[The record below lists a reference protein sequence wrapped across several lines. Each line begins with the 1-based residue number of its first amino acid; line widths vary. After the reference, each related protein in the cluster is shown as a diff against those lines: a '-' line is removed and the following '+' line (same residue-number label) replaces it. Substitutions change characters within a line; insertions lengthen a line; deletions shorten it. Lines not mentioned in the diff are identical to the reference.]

1 MEGYKKELKKELVIY
16 RVLHIIFLVMFV
28 VAIIFADK
36 SKLFVNYMVFTGML
50 GGLIGLTG
58 GRYRRAKKALKDE
71 ESLKK
76 SYVESHDERNVLLG
90 RKTSDTTFAISMY
103 GFAIAGIIAS
113 FFSAMVAITLFVSF
127 LVICVVHLA
136 TYWYYCK
143 RM

>member
-28 VAIIFADK
+28 VAIFADK

-58 GRYRRAKKALKDE
+58 GRYRSAKKALKDE

-76 SYVESHDERNVLLG
+76 SYVESHDERNILLG

-113 FFSAMVAITLFVSF
+113 FFSATVAITLFVSF
-127 LVICVVHLA
+127 LVICVVHLG
-136 TYWYYCK
+136 TYCYYSK

>member
-16 RVLHIIFLVMFV
+16 RVLYIIFLVMFV
-28 VAIIFADK
+28 VAIFVDK
-36 SKLFVNYMVFTGML
+36 SKSFINYMVYCGML

-58 GRYRRAKKALKDE
+58 RRYRSAKKALKDE

-76 SYVESHDERNVLLG
+76 SYVESHDERNILLG

-113 FFSAMVAITLFVSF
+113 FFSATVAITLFVSF
-127 LVICVVHLA
+127 LIVCVVHLA
-136 TYWYYCK
+136 TYWYYSK
-143 RM
+143 RI